1 MEAEV
6 SRNPYE
12 RDGQP
17 PRLQHSVFAF
27 VDILGYQDLICG
39 TQGQESQQDLLGQ
52 LHNTLSSSRE
62 WLDNGNLP
70 EELQASGEKDHF
82 ALKAFTDNIAIG
94 WPINNRD
101 GEMELGFAFGDLA
114 AFQLAMANAGF
125 FVRGAIS
132 VGKVYVDEIA
142 VFGDALMESYR
153 GESSLARDPR
163 IVLTQSACQSV
174 RNHLRYYGNGH
185 HAPQNRDVIR
195 DTDGQWF
202 LNYLDSILIAEDAHG
217 PFFDELEKHR
227 ASVQAKLDKY
237 RQSPPI
243 FAKYSWTAGYHNF
256 FCDLHSF
263 QDYKINLDSFSGDR
277 GFIVDDV

>member
-1 MEAEV
+1 M

-27 VDILGYQDLICG
+27 VDILGYRDLVCG
-39 TQGQESQQDLLGQ
+39 THGQVSQQDLLVQ
-52 LHNTLSSSRE
+52 LHKALSSSRE
-62 WLDNGNLP
+62 WIDIGDSP
-70 EELQASGEKDHF
+70 EELEAFGGKDRF

-94 WPINNRD
+94 WPIKYRD
-101 GEMELGFAFGDLA
+101 GESEFGLAFGDLA
-114 AFQLAMANAGF
+114 DFQLTMVNAGF
-125 FVRGAIS
+125 FIRGAIS
-132 VGKVYVDEIA
+132 VGDVYVDEIA
-142 VFGDALMESYR
+142 VFGDALMESHR

-163 IVLTQSACQSV
+163 IVLTQSARQSV
-174 RNHLRYYGNGH
+174 RNHLRYYRNGH
-185 HAPQNRDVIR
+185 HAPQNRDVMR

-202 LNYLDSILIAEDAHG
+202 LNYLDTILIAEETQG
-217 PFFDELEKHR
+217 PFFGELERHR
-227 ASVQAKLDKY
+227 ASVQSKLDKY

-256 FCDLHSF
+256 FCDLHGF
-263 QDYKINLDSFSGDR
+263 HDYKIALDSFSGDR